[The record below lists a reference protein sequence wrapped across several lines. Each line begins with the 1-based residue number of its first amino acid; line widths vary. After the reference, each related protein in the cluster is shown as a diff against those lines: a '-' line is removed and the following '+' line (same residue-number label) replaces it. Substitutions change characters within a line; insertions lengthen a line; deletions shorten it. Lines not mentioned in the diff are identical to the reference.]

1 MPPAAAVVKKAP
13 SRDMVSP
20 PKPAVKS
27 GAKTVRGQWPADPYA
42 ADCPTRQVLDRIA
55 DKWTVLLLTLLAR
68 RSWRFNELRREI
80 GGLTQKMASQTLKGL
95 ERDGLVKR
103 KVTPT
108 VPVTVE
114 YSITPLG
121 LTLSDTVDNLR
132 IWAEQHMPD
141 VAKAQKLYDGT
152 SRDGTCR

>member
-1 MPPAAAVVKKAP
+1 MPLGDAAVKKAL

-20 PKPAVKS
+20 AKPAAPKR
-27 GAKTVRGQWPADPYA
+27 ANFARGTWPADPYA
-42 ADCPTRQVLDRIA
+42 EDCPTRQVLDRIA
-55 DKWTVLLLTLLAR
+55 DKWTVLLLGLLAR
-68 RSWRFNELRREI
+68 RPWRFNELRKEI

-121 LTLSDTVDNLR
+121 RTLSDTVDSLR
-132 IWAEQHMPD
+132 IWAEQHIPD
-141 VAKAQKLYDGT
+141 VAKAQKQYDRT
-152 SRDGTCR
+152 KALTV

>member
-1 MPPAAAVVKKAP
+1 
-13 SRDMVSP
+13 
-20 PKPAVKS
+20 
-27 GAKTVRGQWPADPYA
+27 
-42 ADCPTRQVLDRIA
+42 VLDRIA
-55 DKWTVLLLTLLAR
+55 DKWTVLLLILLSR
-68 RSWRFNELRREI
+68 KSCRFNELRREI

-121 LTLSDTVDNLR
+121 RTLSDTVDALR
-132 IWAEQHMPD
+132 IWAEQHLPE
-141 VAKAQKLYDGT
+141 VARAQKLYDDT
-152 SRDGTCR
+152 PR

>member
-1 MPPAAAVVKKAP
+1 MPPGNAAVKKAL
-13 SRDMVSP
+13 SRDMVP
-20 PKPAVKS
+20 PAKPPVKPAAKS
-27 GAKTVRGQWPADPYA
+27 ARGQWPADPYA
-42 ADCPTRQVLDRIA
+42 KDCPTRLVLDRIA
-55 DKWTVLLLTLLAR
+55 DKWTVLLLILLAHR
-68 RSWRFNELRREI
+68 PWRFNELRREI

-121 LTLSDTVDNLR
+121 RTLSDTVDNLR

-141 VAKAQKLYDGT
+141 VAKAQKLYDET
-152 SRDGTCR
+152 REPTV

>member
-1 MPPAAAVVKKAP
+1 MPAREPDVKKALL
-13 SRDMVSP
+13 RNMVSSRKP
-20 PKPAVKS
+20 PKQPA
-27 GAKTVRGQWPADPYA
+27 AKIMRGKWPAAPYA
-42 ADCPTRQVLDRIA
+42 QDCPTRQVLDRIA
-55 DKWTVLLLTLLAR
+55 DKWTVLLLILLSHR
-68 RSWRFNELRREI
+68 PHRFNELRREI

-121 LTLSDTVDNLR
+121 RTLSDSVDKLR

-141 VAKAQKLYDGT
+141 VAKAQKQYDQAKSLHG
-152 SRDGTCR
+152 

>member
-1 MPPAAAVVKKAP
+1 MPADTAVVKKAL
-13 SRDMVSP
+13 SRDMVSMA
-20 PKPAVKS
+20 KPAVRF
-27 GAKTVRGQWPADPYA
+27 ARKTVRGQWPADPYA

-121 LTLSDTVDNLR
+121 RTLSDTVDNLR

-141 VAKAQKLYDGT
+141 VARAQTQYDRTKA
-152 SRDGTCR
+152 

>member
-1 MPPAAAVVKKAP
+1 MPLGDAAVKKAL

-20 PKPAVKS
+20 AKPA
-27 GAKTVRGQWPADPYA
+27 AKPVRGKWPADPYA
-42 ADCPTRQVLDRIA
+42 ANCPTRLVLDRIA
-55 DKWTVLLLTLLAR
+55 DKWTVLLLILLSR
-68 RSWRFNELRREI
+68 RPWRFNELRREI

-121 LTLSDTVDNLR
+121 RTLSDTVDGLR
-132 IWAEQHMPD
+132 IWAEQHMSD
-141 VAKAQKLYDGT
+141 VAKAQKLYDGMKAPYP
-152 SRDGTCR
+152 

>member
-1 MPPAAAVVKKAP
+1 MPPKLDVVKKALSRDLVSQKNPVSQKKP
-13 SRDMVSP
+13 SRRSR
-20 PKPAVKS
+20 AE
-27 GAKTVRGQWPADPYA
+27 WPLDPYA
-42 ADCPTRQVLDRIA
+42 EGCPTRLVLDRIA
-55 DKWTVLLLTLLAR
+55 DKWTVLLLILLAER
-68 RSWRFNELRREI
+68 PHRFNELRRKV

-121 LTLSDTVDNLR
+121 RTLEMTVDSLR
-132 IWAEQHMPD
+132 LWAERHMAD
-141 VAKAQKLYDGT
+141 VARAQKLYDGA
-152 SRDGTCR
+152 SH

>member
-1 MPPAAAVVKKAP
+1 MPAGVPVVKKAP
-13 SRDMVSP
+13 SRNIVSRRKPVGTGARGTP
-20 PKPAVKS
+20 PAN
-27 GAKTVRGQWPADPYA
+27 TYA
-42 ADCPTRQVLDRIA
+42 QGCPTRQVLDRIA
-55 DKWTVLLLTLLAR
+55 DKWTVLLLSLLSR
-68 RSWRFNELRREI
+68 KSWRFNEMRREI

-121 LTLSDTVDNLR
+121 RTLSDTVDALR
-132 IWAEQHMPD
+132 IWAEQHLPE
-141 VAKAQKLYDGT
+141 VARAQKLYDDT
-152 SRDGTCR
+152 RR

>member
-1 MPPAAAVVKKAP
+1 MPLGEPAVKKALL
-13 SRDMVSP
+13 RDMVPSAKP
-20 PKPAVKS
+20 VPKRPAKAS
-27 GAKTVRGQWPADPYA
+27 RGSWPADPYA
-42 ADCPTRQVLDRIA
+42 EDCPTRQVLDRIA
-55 DKWTVLLLTLLAR
+55 DKWTVLLLILLSR

-95 ERDGLVKR
+95 ERDGLVTR

-121 LTLSDTVDNLR
+121 RTLSDTVDSLR
-132 IWAEQHMPD
+132 IWAEQHLPD
-141 VAKAQKLYDGT
+141 VAKAQKQYDRT
-152 SRDGTCR
+152 KAPTV

>member
-1 MPPAAAVVKKAP
+1 MPTGNAVVKKAL
-13 SRDMVSP
+13 SRDMVPSEKP
-20 PKPAVKS
+20 PAKS
-27 GAKTVRGQWPADPYA
+27 ARGSKSARGNWPANPYA
-42 ADCPTRQVLDRIA
+42 QDCPTRLVLDRIA
-55 DKWTVLLLTLLAR
+55 DKWTVLLLILLSR

-95 ERDGLVKR
+95 ERDGLVTR

-121 LTLSDTVDNLR
+121 RTLSDTVDALR

-141 VAKAQKLYDGT
+141 VTKAQTFYDRLKAP
-152 SRDGTCR
+152 SA

>member
-1 MPPAAAVVKKAP
+1 MPLGDAAVKKAL

-20 PKPAVKS
+20 AKPA
-27 GAKTVRGQWPADPYA
+27 AKPALGKWPADPYA
-42 ADCPTRQVLDRIA
+42 ANCPTRLVLDRIA
-55 DKWTVLLLTLLAR
+55 DKWTVLLLILLSR
-68 RSWRFNELRREI
+68 RPWRFNELRREI

-121 LTLSDTVDNLR
+121 RTLSDTVDGLR
-132 IWAEQHMPD
+132 IWAEQHMSD
-141 VAKAQKLYDGT
+141 VAKAQKLYDGIKAPHP
-152 SRDGTCR
+152 

>member
-1 MPPAAAVVKKAP
+1 
-13 SRDMVSP
+13 MVSTVKP
-20 PKPAVKS
+20 PPRTTAKPH
-27 GAKTVRGQWPADPYA
+27 RGNWPANPYA
-42 ADCPTRQVLDRIA
+42 ADCPTRLVLDRIA
-55 DKWTVLLLTLLAR
+55 DKWTVLLLILLSQ

-121 LTLSDTVDNLR
+121 RTLSDTVDNLR
-132 IWAEQHMPD
+132 IWAERHMTD
-141 VAKAQKLYDGT
+141 VARARLQYDRTKAPT
-152 SRDGTCR
+152 V

>member
-1 MPPAAAVVKKAP
+1 
-13 SRDMVSP
+13 MVELALAGKFS
-20 PKPAVKS
+20 
-27 GAKTVRGQWPADPYA
+27 
-42 ADCPTRQVLDRIA
+42 
-55 DKWTVLLLTLLAR
+55 VLLLILLSQ

-121 LTLSDTVDNLR
+121 RTLSDTVDNLR
-132 IWAEQHMPD
+132 IWAERHMTD
-141 VAKAQKLYDGT
+141 VARAQLQYDRTKAPT
-152 SRDGTCR
+152 V

>member
-1 MPPAAAVVKKAP
+1 MPAGTAVVKKALI
-13 SRDMVSP
+13 RDMVSTEKP
-20 PKPAVKS
+20 PSKAAKPP
-27 GAKTVRGQWPADPYA
+27 RGNWPANPYA
-42 ADCPTRQVLDRIA
+42 ADCPTRLVLDRIA
-55 DKWTVLLLTLLAR
+55 DKWTVLLLILLSR

-121 LTLSDTVDNLR
+121 RTLSDTVDNLR
-132 IWAEQHMPD
+132 IWAEQHLPD

-152 SRDGTCR
+152 IR

>member
-1 MPPAAAVVKKAP
+1 MPAGNATVKKAL
-13 SRDMVSP
+13 SRDMVPFEKP
-20 PKPAVKS
+20 PGKS
-27 GAKTVRGQWPADPYA
+27 GRGTKASRGNWPGNPYA
-42 ADCPTRQVLDRIA
+42 QDCPTRLVLDRIA
-55 DKWTVLLLTLLAR
+55 DKWTVLLLILLSR

-95 ERDGLVKR
+95 ERDGLVTR

-114 YSITPLG
+114 YSITRLG
-121 LTLSDTVDNLR
+121 RTLSDTVDGLR

-141 VAKAQKLYDGT
+141 VAKAQLQYDRT
-152 SRDGTCR
+152 KAPTV